1 VDAPVTGAR
10 RGSPVE
16 RCDVLIVGGGPAG
29 SSCAWRLV
37 RGGADVVVV
46 DRQAF
51 PRDKVCAGWI
61 TPQVLAELELAP
73 GDYAG
78 GRTFQPFHGF
88 RVGVDGGA
96 GTAVD
101 HGRAVSFGIRRCEF
115 DDYLLRRSGARLEL
129 GRPLRTLARSRDG
142 WLLNGELRA
151 PVLVGA
157 GGHFCPVARLVAGD
171 GAGDPIVAAQEIE
184 FALEARDEKDL
195 GVQPELPE
203 LFFSRDLRGYGWLVR
218 KGRFL
223 NVGLGRQD
231 TQAFPRH
238 LEGFLRSLAARGRL
252 PRAMPRRLHGHAY
265 HVYDQ
270 PRRALVADGALL
282 VGDAAGLAD
291 PHSGE
296 GIRPAVESGLLAAET
311 LLAAGGRYER
321 DRLAGYERALR
332 HRLAGSAGG
341 AAAALSTRL
350 PDALKGPLARWLLA
364 RSWFARRV
372 VVDGWFLHR
381 EQPALSL

>member
-1 VDAPVTGAR
+1 
-10 RGSPVE
+10 VE

-29 SSCAWRLV
+29 SSCAWKLARAGV
-37 RGGADVVVV
+37 DVVVV

-73 GDYAG
+73 ADYAE

-88 RVGVDGGA
+88 RVGVDGGSE
-96 GTAVD
+96 TAVD
-101 HGRAVSFGIRRCEF
+101 HGRAISFGIRRCEF
-115 DDYLLRRSGARLEL
+115 DDYLLRRSGARLAL
-129 GRPLRTLARSRDG
+129 GRPLRALERTSDG

-157 GGHFCPVARLVAGD
+157 GGHFCPVARRVAGD

-184 FALEARDEKDL
+184 FALDARDEKSFA
-195 GVQPELPE
+195 VQPELPE

-231 TQAFPRH
+231 TLAFPRH
-238 LEGFLRSLAARGRL
+238 VEDFLRSLAARDRL

-270 PRRALVADGALL
+270 PRRPLVADGALL

-296 GIRPAVESGLLAAET
+296 GIRPAIESGLLAADT
-311 LLAAGGRYER
+311 LLAADGRYER
-321 DRLAGYERALR
+321 ARLAGYERALR
-332 HRLAGSAGG
+332 GRLAGSAGG
-341 AAAALSTRL
+341 AAAAISALV
-350 PDALKGPLARWLLA
+350 PAGLKGPLARWLLA
-364 RSWFARRV
+364 RAWFARRV

-381 EQPALSL
+381 EQPALSI

>member
-1 VDAPVTGAR
+1 
-10 RGSPVE
+10 
-16 RCDVLIVGGGPAG
+16 
-29 SSCAWRLV
+29 
-37 RGGADVVVV
+37 VVV

-61 TPQVLAELELAP
+61 TPQVLAALELAP
-73 GDYAG
+73 ADYAA

-96 GTAVD
+96 ETAVD
-101 HGRAVSFGIRRCEF
+101 HGRAVSFGVRRCEF
-115 DDYLLRRSGARLEL
+115 DDYLLRRSDARLEL
-129 GRPLRTLARSRDG
+129 GRPLRTLERTRDG
-142 WLLNGELRA
+142 WLLNGALRA

-184 FALEARDEKDL
+184 FALDARDEK
-195 GVQPELPE
+195 GFAVQPELPE

-238 LEGFLRSLAARGRL
+238 VEGFLRSLAARGRL

-296 GIRPAVESGLLAAET
+296 GIRPAIESGLLAADT

-321 DRLAGYERALR
+321 ARLAGYERALR
-332 HRLAGSAGG
+332 RRLASSAGG
-341 AAAALSTRL
+341 PAAALSALL
-350 PDALKGPLARWLLA
+350 PAAFKGPLARWLLG
-364 RSWFARRV
+364 RSWFARWV